1 MEQKYIMLRA
11 KSIAGAGLFVLALAL
26 AGAAE
31 ASAQSTLFNIPSTDV
46 VAKKKV
52 YAEFD
57 FISHLEPHDE
67 GGFQAYIPR
76 VVVGVG
82 GNVEVG
88 ANVAFT
94 DALAPDQPVELQP
107 NVKYRF
113 YNNEEN
119 GVAASVGGILYT
131 PIANRAGVDTFG
143 LLYTT
148 VSKKVKGTYGPR
160 LTGGG
165 YGLVGRANGNGSE
178 GGAIVGYEQPLHA
191 KVNFVAD
198 WLSGKNRF
206 GYVTPGFSFTTSSRS
221 ALYVGYSIGNQG
233 RKNNA
238 LFVYYGYTF

>member
-94 DALAPDQPVELQP
+94 DALAPDQTVELQP